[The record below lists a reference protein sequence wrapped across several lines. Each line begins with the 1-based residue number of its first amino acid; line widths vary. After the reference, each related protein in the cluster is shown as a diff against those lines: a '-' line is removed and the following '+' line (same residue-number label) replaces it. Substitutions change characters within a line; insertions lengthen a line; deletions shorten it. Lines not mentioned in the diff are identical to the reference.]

1 MSQET
6 PMPISGWL
14 PLLALLLFPAG
25 NAVSAQTITC
35 RSEAGARNYCKIET
49 HGNVRLEKQRSTA
62 TCILGTNWGFDEHG
76 IWVDKG
82 CSADFAVGAEGKVLA
97 HRLSC
102 SSDDGM
108 RKHCNVD
115 TRWSKVELA
124 KQIGSAPCT
133 EGSTW
138 GHDDQG
144 IWVDHGCRAEFT
156 VEKISGYREK
166 GCAESAGKQKA
177 KEMVDECLQVSPAT
191 HPPCNAQNSCQ
202 LIEDE
207 IRRSCKLI
215 GVDAPAFCANY
226 K

>member
-1 MSQET
+1 MR
-6 PMPISGWL
+6 ISPWL
-14 PLLALLLFPAG
+14 PLLALLLLPAA
-25 NAVSAQTITC
+25 NAAPAQTITC
-35 RSEAGARNYCKIET
+35 QSQAGARNYCKIET

-62 TCILGTNWGFDEHG
+62 ACTSGTSWGFDDHG

-82 CSADFAVGAEGKVLA
+82 CSADFAVATAVKVLA

-102 SSDDGM
+102 ASDDGT
-108 RKHCNVD
+108 RKHCSVD
-115 TRWSKVELA
+115 TRWSEVQLV
-124 KQIGSAPCT
+124 KQLGSTPCT

-138 GHDDQG
+138 GHDEQG

-156 VEKISGYREK
+156 IDKISGYGEK
-166 GCAESAGKQKA
+166 SCAESAGRQKA
-177 KEMVDECLQVSPAT
+177 KEMVDQCLEVSPAT

-215 GVDAPAFCANY
+215 GRDAPAFCANY

>member
-1 MSQET
+1 MR
-6 PMPISGWL
+6 ISRRL
-14 PLLALLLFPAG
+14 PLLAALVFPAA
-25 NAVSAQTITC
+25 NVASAQTISC
-35 RSEAGARNYCKIET
+35 QSEAGARNYCKIET
-49 HGNVRLEKQRSTA
+49 HGSVRLEKQRSTA
-62 TCILGTNWGFDEHG
+62 PCIQGTSWGFDDRG

-82 CSADFAVGAEGKVLA
+82 CAADFTVGTEGKVLA
-97 HRLSC
+97 HRLRC
-102 SSDDGM
+102 SSDDGE

-115 TRWSKVELA
+115 TRWSKVELV
-124 KQIGSAPCT
+124 KQLGSTPCT

-138 GHDDQG
+138 GHDEQG

-156 VEKISGYREK
+156 IEKISGFGEK
-166 GCAESAGKQKA
+166 SCAESAGKQKA
-177 KEMVDECLQVSPAT
+177 KEMVNQCLQVSPAT

-215 GVDAPAFCANY
+215 GAGAPAFCVNY